1 MKGYFAT
8 LKKQANARAKEA
20 TLSMLGIN
28 NANLRTHLNDLME
41 GDEPFIHG
49 PVFEQMFGWEAHSK
63 KMSEMPMLSSAVMDA
78 LDHEKNGR
86 YEFKKH
92 WHPFKHQ
99 YQAWSDL
106 LDSQP
111 QSRIITSGTG
121 SGKTECFMV
130 PVLEDLYREVSQS
143 NKHLTGVRAI
153 FLYPL
158 NALINSQRERLNAW
172 TQHFEGDI
180 RFCLY
185 NGKTP
190 EKVAGK
196 DWQIQKDNPQDVMSR
211 EGMRSDPAPILV
223 TNGTMLEYMLIRQAD
238 APIISQS
245 KGKLRWIV
253 LDEAHTYMGSQ
264 AAELALQLRRVM
276 QAFEVKPE
284 NIRFVAT
291 SATIAGTEAE
301 ASLKQYLANLANI
314 SADQVDVIGGKRV
327 IPTLNE
333 VGFTNLSLEE
343 IESIEPEGQ
352 APAKKTDKQDAD
364 VSELRYNALQQS
376 QIAVAIRNAMTSVGA
391 VPKLVDELLS
401 ILSPYNLTEE
411 RLFRWLDVCTGTK
424 PNANA
429 EAFLKLRAHYF
440 QRTLNGLWSC
450 VNTNCPHKQHSHLKD
465 HWPYGYVYSQQRPH
479 CECGAPVLELSFCGE
494 CNEPHLLGAYDTEG
508 CLTPWINRNVDD
520 FSLTEGDREEEG
532 VEEEEEDSKDDA
544 LAKRDNALSE
554 RIVIGIRASEEHGY
568 QSIPFTKDG
577 KLGVNESDFFL
588 SVNDQ
593 EAVCSDCGYSGRGK
607 YGEAFRRAL
616 LGSPFYTRNAV
627 PMVLEYC
634 SDYESDEDEKDTK
647 AKSATSL
654 AARGRR
660 LITFTDSRQ
669 GTAKNSVSMQQEAER
684 SLLRGLVVLELK
696 KYIGRQ
702 VNADPA
708 LLNKIRDYA
717 SMPSDKL
724 LKFAEFLEDD
734 SPEDAKVIMEYL
746 ACLEAGEVET
756 PEPVS
761 WRQLVDFIKAD
772 EHISHAVIRENRY
785 LSPEVFEYEGPNKLA
800 AMLLTREMARRP
812 KYPNN
817 LETQGLVRFVYPEI
831 EKGSQVPEHWERYGH
846 TLQDWKDFLTV
857 CMNFHVRENSFVQID
872 EEWSKWIGMHFYPK
886 FLISSASTDKEDNR
900 VKHWPKV
907 KSKSKRQA
915 RLVSLLAKG
924 SKLDPTDKTAED
936 IINSWLDA
944 AWDFLVKS
952 QTLSAFAN
960 QQYKLKLE
968 TVSFSLVTHA
978 YICPI
983 THKLIDTVFKGLTP
997 YMPWNMEVMNAQC
1010 EKVSLPEIWNLE
1022 TGDDSSRFVS
1032 VTRESVANNDTI
1044 QKLRQQNLWTDI
1056 NDRTVEGGFY
1066 YTTAEHSAQQDSVRL
1081 ERYEELFK
1089 KGEKNV
1095 LNCSTTMEMGVD
1107 IGGISAVV
1115 MNNVPP
1121 HPANYLQRAG
1131 RAGRSKEARALGY
1144 TLCKHNPHDQY
1155 VFNNP
1160 TWPFVTQI
1168 PAPKVEFS
1176 SGKIVQRHVN
1186 AYLLGHFLR
1195 EVVGST
1201 SKEKFNLSLEWFFI
1215 AESASTSIF
1224 ERFKNWLMSD
1234 AADLKDSIELLVRG
1248 TQLSLNSVSM
1258 LCAKTLETIEKIG
1271 GRWIQEHQYILN
1283 ELVTVD
1289 SESPYAFK
1297 LNGDLARLCK
1307 EYLLR
1312 DLACRGFL
1320 PGHGFPTDVINLNVD
1335 NYEDSKRKRKY
1346 KEKKKSNPENGDI
1359 ALEREDNVSISRGM
1373 PSRNLAVAIREFAP
1387 GSEVVLDGRVHMAA
1401 GISLGWQKAHL
1412 QGITETQKFDVAWR
1426 CSSCGQSGYETDLS
1440 NQNELKCSNSLCGKP
1455 IDLNNQKRVLQPT
1468 GFVVDFYRPPTNNIA
1483 HTAFVPVQRPW
1494 VIGKGDSISLPNAD
1508 LGYMLSDSQGHVFYH
1523 SSGLNGEGYAVCLG
1537 CGKAE
1542 SMTATGEYP
1551 KKLDPKGTHRPPMPS
1566 KHQTGPKDD
1575 PTCDSSKQV
1584 LANVHLGYNATTD
1597 VFELVLRNP
1606 VSGEYLVDDDI
1617 AITLSVALR
1626 ESLVKHLGISSSEV
1640 GYSTRQAIVG
1650 EGKKARVIQLFD
1662 MIGGGAGFATSAAHQ
1677 VATLLAGMKGVLTC
1691 SDDCDRYCHSCL
1703 LESDSRHDVD
1713 KLNRKRALRWLD
1725 SFGFS
1730 DYLELSPEYAY
1741 MFGETHNVAYNP
1753 FSINE
1758 KLVELQRN
1766 KPKAFRFFL
1775 SGILDDWDLS
1785 AGYMKALFHSL
1796 LSDEIDVI
1804 VIVPDV
1810 SLDGEIKDFLSQL
1823 STIGVRVEATLTELP
1838 IVFQAVLDDGCLSL
1852 GCLDTLS
1859 RQPGKF
1865 WLRSDDIS
1873 VVSTSVQEVVGK
1885 KLEFANHSPTIGAVE
1900 VSITDKL
1907 NGELNGFGPRFIQV
1921 LKEKDHRLASLLE
1934 HDHLKAFHYSDRYLQ
1949 SPSSI
1954 LMLGEVLFTLVGNI
1968 DCRVHILTC
1977 FDSFKKENGR
1987 FIYQDWA
1994 DERKYKNV
2002 FNNWINL
2009 LGGANAQVDYKD
2021 KRDVPH
2027 RRCIDLLF
2035 ESGKKAQIT
2044 LDQGFGYW
2052 QLDLKN
2058 RWYNFDSDV
2067 NEQIDRI
2074 GECYASAIIKNRA
2087 DWETW
2092 VSISILEAQQH

>member
-1 MKGYFAT
+1 MKGYFST
-8 LKKQANARAKEA
+8 LKQQANSRAKEA
-20 TLSMLGIN
+20 TLGVLGIK

-41 GDEPFIHG
+41 GDEPFVKG
-49 PVFEQMFGWEAHSK
+49 PVFEQMFGWETHSK
-63 KMSEMPMLSSAVMDA
+63 KLSDMPMLSAAVMDA

-92 WHPFKHQ
+92 WKPFKHQ

-143 NKHLTGVRAI
+143 NNHLTGVRAI

-190 EKVAGK
+190 EKVTGK
-196 DWQIQKDNPQDVMSR
+196 AWQVQKENLQDVMSR

-238 APIISQS
+238 APIIEQS

-314 SADQVDVIGGKRV
+314 SADQVEVIGGKRV
-327 IPTLNE
+327 IPPLE
-333 VGFTNLSLEE
+333 DLGFKNLSLEE
-343 IESIEPEGQ
+343 IETIEPEGEI
-352 APAKKTDKQDAD
+352 PSSNSDKQEAE
-364 VSELRYNALQQS
+364 VSELRYAALQQS
-376 QIAVAIRNAMTSVGA
+376 QIAVAIRNAMTSLGA

-411 RLFRWLDVCTGTK
+411 RLFRWLDMCTGTK
-424 PNANA
+424 PSANA

-450 VNTNCPHKQHSHLKD
+450 VNPNCLHKQHSHLKD
-465 HWPYGYVYSQQRPH
+465 YWPYGYVYSQQRPY
-479 CECGAPVLELSFCGE
+479 CECGSPVLELSFCGA
-494 CNEPHLLGAYDTEG
+494 CNEPHLLGAYDADG
-508 CLTPWINRNVDD
+508 HLTPWVNRSVDD
-520 FSLTEGDREEEG
+520 FSLTEGDREEEDSD
-532 VEEEEEDSKDDA
+532 EEI
-544 LAKRDNALSE
+544 LVKRENALSE
-554 RIVIGIRASEEHGY
+554 RIVIGVRASKEHDY
-568 QSIPFTKDG
+568 QSVPFAKDG
-577 KLGVNESDFFL
+577 KLEFSKSDFSLF
-588 SVNDQ
+588 VNDQ
-593 EAVCSDCGYSGRGK
+593 EAECSDCGFSGRGK
-607 YGEAFRRAL
+607 YGEAFRRGL

-627 PMVLEYC
+627 PTVLEYC
-634 SDYESDEDEKDTK
+634 SDYEPDEDEKKSK
-647 AKSATSL
+647 AKSASSL
-654 AARGRR
+654 PARGRR

-669 GTAKNSVSMQQEAER
+669 GTAKNSVSMQQDAER

-696 KYIGRQ
+696 KYIVRQ
-702 VNADPA
+702 VNAEPV
-708 LLNKIRDYA
+708 LLDKMKDYA
-717 SMPSDKL
+717 SMPPDKL
-724 LKFAEFLEDD
+724 LNYAKFLEME
-734 SPEDAKVIMEYL
+734 SPNEAKVIIEYL
-746 ACLEAGEVET
+746 ACLEAGEIET
-756 PEPVS
+756 PEPIS
-761 WRQLVDFIKAD
+761 WTQLVNFIKAD
-772 EHISHAVIRENRY
+772 EHVSHAVIRENRY
-785 LSPEVFEYEGPNKLA
+785 LAPEVFEHEGPSKLA
-800 AMLLTREMARRP
+800 NMILTREMARRP

-817 LETQGLVRFVYPEI
+817 LETQGLVRFVYPNI
-831 EKGSQVPEHWERYGH
+831 ELEAQVPEHWERYGH
-846 TLQDWKDFLTV
+846 TLQDWKDFLIV
-857 CMNFHVRENSFVQID
+857 CMNFHVRENSFVHID

-886 FLISSASTDKEDNR
+886 FLISSASSDKEDSR
-900 VKHWPKV
+900 VKRWPKV
-907 KSKSKRQA
+907 KTKSKRQA

-924 SKLDPTDKTAED
+924 SQLDPTDKSAED
-936 IINSWLDA
+936 ILNSWLEA
-944 AWDFLVKS
+944 AWHFLVKS

-960 QQYKLKLE
+960 QQFKLRLE

-983 THKLIDTVFKGLTP
+983 TNKLIDTVFKGLTP
-997 YMPWNMEVMNAQC
+997 YMPWNMDIAKAQC

-1022 TGDDSSRFVS
+1022 TSDDSSRYIS
-1032 VTRESVANNDTI
+1032 VTRESVANNNI
-1044 QKLRQQNLWTDI
+1044 IHKLRQQNLWTDI
-1056 NDRTVEGGFY
+1056 NDRAVEGGFY
-1066 YTTAEHSAQQDSVRL
+1066 YTTAEHSAQQDSLRL
-1081 ERYEELFK
+1081 ESYEKMFK

-1131 RAGRSKEARALGY
+1131 RAGRSKEARALGF

-1160 TWPFVTQI
+1160 MWPFVSQI

-1201 SKEKFNLSLEWFFI
+1201 SKEKFNLSLEWFYI
-1215 AESASTSIF
+1215 AESAPKSIY
-1224 ERFKNWLMSD
+1224 ERFKNWLISD

-1248 TQLSLNSVSM
+1248 TQLSLHSVSR
-1258 LCAKTLETIEKIG
+1258 LCGATVETIEKIG
-1271 GRWIQEHQYILN
+1271 ARWMQEHHYILS
-1283 ELVTVD
+1283 ELVSVD
-1289 SESPYAFK
+1289 IESPYAFK
-1297 LNGDLARLCK
+1297 LNGDLSRLCQ

-1320 PGHGFPTDVINLNVD
+1320 PGHGFPTDVINLNV
-1335 NYEDSKRKRKY
+1335 NSYEDYKRKRKY
-1346 KEKKKSNPENGDI
+1346 KENKKSNKEKGDVE
-1359 ALEREDNVSISRGM
+1359 LEREDNVSVSRGM

-1387 GSEVVLDGRVHMAA
+1387 GSEVVLDGRVHLSA

-1440 NQNELKCSNSLCGKP
+1440 NQKELKCSNSFCGKP
-1455 IDLNNQKRVLQPT
+1455 VNLNNQRKVLQPT

-1483 HTAFVPVQRPW
+1483 HTTFVPVQKPW
-1494 VIGKGDSISLPNAD
+1494 VIGKGESTPLPNSD

-1523 SSGLNGEGYAVCLG
+1523 SSGLNGQGYAVCLG

-1551 KKLDPKGTHRPPMPS
+1551 KKLDPKETHRPPMPS
-1566 KHQTGPKDD
+1566 KHQTGPKED
-1575 PTCDSSKQV
+1575 PICDASKQV
-1584 LANVHLGYNATTD
+1584 LSNVHLGYNATTD

-1606 VSGEYLVDDDI
+1606 ISGEYLVDENI

-1626 ESLVKHLGISSSEV
+1626 EALVKYLGISSSEV

-1650 EGKKARVIQLFD
+1650 EGKNARAIQLFD
-1662 MIGGGAGFATSAAHQ
+1662 MIGGGAGFATSASHQ
-1677 VATLLAGMKGVLTC
+1677 VTDLLVGMKDILAC

-1713 KLNRKRALRWLD
+1713 KLNRKSALRWLE
-1725 SFGFS
+1725 SFSFS
-1730 DYLELSPEYAY
+1730 DYLELSPNYAY
-1741 MFGETHNVAYNP
+1741 MLGENYKAEYNP
-1753 FSINE
+1753 FTIRE
-1758 KLVELQRN
+1758 KLAELQRN
-1766 KPKAFRFFL
+1766 KPKALRFFF
-1775 SGILDDWDLS
+1775 SGNIWDWDTS
-1785 AGYMKALFHSL
+1785 TGQMKKLFHSL
-1796 LSDEIDVI
+1796 LSDEVDVI
-1804 VIVPDV
+1804 IMVPEV
-1810 SLDGEIKDFLSQL
+1810 ELTPELKEFLTQL
-1823 STIGVRVEATLTELP
+1823 SAIGAKIESTNTDFP
-1838 IVFQAVLDDGCLSL
+1838 IVYQAIFVDGCQTV
-1852 GCLDTLS
+1852 GCLDIVS
-1859 RQPGKF
+1859 RRPGGM
-1865 WLRSDDIS
+1865 WLKSDDIS
-1873 VVSTSVQEVVGK
+1873 VQSMSMPEVSGK
-1885 KLEFANHSPTIGAVE
+1885 KLELVSQFSNASSVEMFLSNH
-1900 VSITDKL
+1900 L
-1907 NGELNGFGPRFIQV
+1907 NGALNGFGQRFTEI
-1921 LKEKDHRLASLLE
+1921 LKDKDTRLANLLNNDRLVSLN
-1934 HDHLKAFHYSDRYLQ
+1934 YSDRYLQ
-1949 SPSSI
+1949 SPSSM
-1954 LMLGEVLFTLVGNI
+1954 LMLGEVISALANGECHVS
-1968 DCRVHILTC
+1968 ILTSYE
-1977 FDSFKKENGR
+1977 DKKKQEGKKVRNGK
-1987 FIYQDWA
+1987 FISHNWVN
-1994 DERKYKNV
+1994 EEHYKTI
-2002 FNNWINL
+2002 FNAWIVEM
-2009 LGGANAQVDYKD
+2009 GGTGAQVVYEE
-2021 KRDVPH
+2021 KRNVPH

-2035 ESGKKAQIT
+2035 NSGMKAQIT

-2052 QLDLKN
+2052 RLHLKDGLH
-2058 RWYNFDSDV
+2058 WYDFDALIP
-2067 NEQIDRI
+2067 EQIEHI
-2074 GECYASAIIKNRA
+2074 GKCYRSAKIENSA
-2087 DWETW
+2087 DWDTW
-2092 VSISILEAQQH
+2092 LAISLDTQLH